1 MLEVSE
7 LHVKYGIIEA
17 LHGIS
22 FRVNKGEIVALLG
35 ANGAGKS
42 TTLMSIMRLPPPE
55 GPQVSKGE
63 IKFDGTSLLPVSAH
77 TLVSR
82 YGIGLV
88 PEGRHI
94 FGNLTV
100 YENLKLATYAR
111 KDREQIQRDYDRVF
125 TLFPRLADR
134 KSQRGDLLSGGEQ
147 QMLAIGRAFMCGVG
161 FILLDEPADHQR
173 RVGGNAV
180 LEILQFLGQADA
192 DQVRPGAEHLPEFDR
207 GRPEL
212 LNRQPQTD
220 LPAVAG
226 DGLALMRLEE
236 VFGEIRPQHTDP
248 VRQSILAQDSENLPP
263 AVDIPVD
270 LRN

>member
-63 IKFDGTSLLPVSAH
+63 IKFNGTSLLPVSAH
-77 TLVSR
+77 TLVAR

-100 YENLKLATYAR
+100 YENLKLATFAR
-111 KDREQIQRDYDRVF
+111 KDRAQIQRDYDRVF
-125 TLFPRLADR
+125 ALFPRLADR

-161 FILLDEPADHQR
+161 FILLDEPSMGLSPLLMVELF
-173 RVGGNAV
+173 RVLKELNESGTTILVVEQNARIALKFAHRAYV
-180 LEILQFLGQADA
+180 LEA
-192 DQVRPGAEHLPEFDR
+192 
-207 GRPEL
+207 GRI
-212 LNRQPQTD
+212 
-220 LPAVAG
+220 V
-226 DGLALMRLEE
+226 LE
-236 VFGEIRPQHTDP
+236 GE
-248 VRQSILAQDSENLPP
+248 AQDLSKNPEIQRAYLG
-263 AVDIPVD
+263 
-270 LRN
+270 

>member
-63 IKFDGTSLLPVSAH
+63 IKFNGTSLLPVSAH

-88 PEGRHI
+88 PEGQAYLRKSHGI
-94 FGNLTV
+94 RESEAGNIMQEKTGSRYKGTTTAFLPSFRAWRTA
-100 YENLKLATYAR
+100 NLK
-111 KDREQIQRDYDRVF
+111 
-125 TLFPRLADR
+125 
-134 KSQRGDLLSGGEQ
+134 
-147 QMLAIGRAFMCGVG
+147 
-161 FILLDEPADHQR
+161 
-173 RVGGNAV
+173 
-180 LEILQFLGQADA
+180 
-192 DQVRPGAEHLPEFDR
+192 
-207 GRPEL
+207 
-212 LNRQPQTD
+212 
-220 LPAVAG
+220 
-226 DGLALMRLEE
+226 EE
-236 VFGEIRPQHTDP
+236 TC
-248 VRQSILAQDSENLPP
+248 
-263 AVDIPVD
+263 
-270 LRN
+270 